1 MEALKATLLFVASSA
16 AVLLR
21 QQHTPTA
28 RGLRYVSFGDAQ
40 PQSTLVVDCT
50 HPSCRQL
57 THHLKLEKQREL
69 HLDVGTLGADSTTEQ
84 LVKAATLTSF
94 LCPLRGSPFTTVSSN
109 HFDVDSFLSVWVAC
123 NPTEALV
130 HKDLLTKAATIG
142 DFRELRLSKDD
153 GTADEVSFKALAIV
167 CWLNSEERRLFYRP
181 FEGKISRAMGEG
193 EEGDLKFHHF
203 LPLLG
208 GVLDDPMKVED
219 QWKEEY
225 GRVVEE
231 YFLLHQDTATR
242 IERHD
247 DISAVVVRSK
257 QPLHYYSLFSA
268 SIGLDTVISLHEGQR
283 YEVELKYTGYIDLK
297 SRPTL
302 PRVEIERLSNRLNEL
317 EKAPGV
323 TWHANRIND
332 SGPLLRLETDRHL
345 TKAERYGHPFE
356 RPIYSSSLSEKQFC
370 DIVLSYFRHAY
381 KFSGVT
387 PQNDW
392 TWQAYTSFNKAID
405 WDAWTSA

>member
-1 MEALKATLLFVASSA
+1 
-16 AVLLR
+16 
-21 QQHTPTA
+21 
-28 RGLRYVSFGDAQ
+28 
-40 PQSTLVVDCT
+40 
-50 HPSCRQL
+50 
-57 THHLKLEKQREL
+57 LKLEKQREL